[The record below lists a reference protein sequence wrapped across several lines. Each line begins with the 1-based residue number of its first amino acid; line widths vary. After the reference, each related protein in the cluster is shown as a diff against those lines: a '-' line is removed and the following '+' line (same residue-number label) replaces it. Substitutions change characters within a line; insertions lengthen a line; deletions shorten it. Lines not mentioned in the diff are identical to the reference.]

1 MPPRG
6 YRDES
11 KRLERSI
18 DDTTRNLVRLSARL
32 GHEEDRQ
39 RYKKEL
45 ADRAEAKARRKAARG
60 REPHLRYL
68 VNIAVSMDRD
78 GLSAHAA
85 TGKIA
90 DEMGGSA
97 RVRHANHKT
106 LYRKF
111 QQAPAL
117 YRRLASAP
125 EDDPAEAAERE
136 ICESLARFQQQRWG
150 WNGSWQDLM
159 VTHPV
164 RK

>member
-6 YRDES
+6 YQDET

-18 DDTTRNLVRLSARL
+18 DDHERALARLSSNENERL
-32 GHEEDRQ
+32 Y
-39 RYKKEL
+39 YKTLL
-45 ADRAEAKARRKAARG
+45 ADRAEAKARRKAAGG

-136 ICESLARFQQQRWG
+136 ICESLARWG
-150 WNGSWQDLM
+150 NGSWQDLM

>member
-1 MPPRG
+1 
-6 YRDES
+6 
-11 KRLERSI
+11 
-18 DDTTRNLVRLSARL
+18 
-32 GHEEDRQ
+32 
-39 RYKKEL
+39 
-45 ADRAEAKARRKAARG
+45 
-60 REPHLRYL
+60 
-68 VNIAVSMDRD
+68 MDRD

-85 TGKIA
+85 TGKSA

>member
-6 YRDES
+6 YQDES

-18 DDTTRNLVRLSARL
+18 DDHERAARLSSNENERL
-32 GHEEDRQ
+32 Y
-39 RYKKEL
+39 YKTLL
-45 ADRAEAKARRKAARG
+45 ADRAEAKARRKAAGG

-68 VNIAVSMDRD
+68 VNIAVWMDRD

-136 ICESLARFQQQRWG
+136 ICESLARWG
-150 WNGSWQDLM
+150 NGSWQDLM

>member
-1 MPPRG
+1 
-6 YRDES
+6 
-11 KRLERSI
+11 
-18 DDTTRNLVRLSARL
+18 
-32 GHEEDRQ
+32 
-39 RYKKEL
+39 
-45 ADRAEAKARRKAARG
+45 
-60 REPHLRYL
+60 
-68 VNIAVSMDRD
+68 MDRD

-136 ICESLARFQQQRWG
+136 ICESLARFQQQSWG
-150 WNGSWQDLM
+150 WNGGWQDLM